1 MAWNFRGTLLAD
13 EITKTGAFRA
23 GEKGWFF
30 RGDLEDGSIMLCFWT
45 ESWFPSDMN
54 IIFPRWFFHAF
65 RRILLRFYRLKTSK
79 DGKDPCH
86 FFVKTSPRDVC
97 KAPACW
103 GGSRASRGSRAA
115 HLQSFFFSVAFFFV
129 DRMANQTPRFL
140 DTLSTTICNLNN
152 FIWQY
157 ADGIWYSSPFIWGN
171 SHYNKIR
178 DISAGDATICRICL
192 SRHVKCGF
200 HISVGDP
207 SQMTGTP
214 FELEPH
220 QAWCSFQEIIPEISP
235 PSTMKNRRSQNFI
248 VDHYFPIFSPWNI
261 ATLRGAT
268 YIPYPI
274 SPFPLQYP
282 SHHLPER
289 QVSYGWLYILLNIP
303 FLLGDIFHI
312 FPKYQTGILHGH
324 SMTSLLN
331 GDIPIVYKLS
341 LHCHIPI
348 F

>member
-1 MAWNFRGTLLAD
+1 MGV
-13 EITKTGAFRA
+13 
-23 GEKGWFF
+23 
-30 RGDLEDGSIMLCFWT
+30 SCFVFGPNHDSHLIWT
-45 ESWFPSDMN
+45 S
-54 IIFPRWFFHAF
+54 FFHVGFFTHSAGF
-65 RRILLRFYRLKTSK
+65 FSGSTAWRLRRMGRILATFLWKLHHGMSARRQHVGVVLGPLGEAGLRT
-79 DGKDPCH
+79 CN
-86 FFVKTSPRDVC
+86 
-97 KAPACW
+97 
-103 GGSRASRGSRAA
+103 
-115 HLQSFFFSVAFFFV
+115 FFFSVAICFFFV

-140 DTLSTTICNLNN
+140 DTLATTICNLNN

-289 QVSYGWLYILLNIP
+289 QVSYGWLYILSNIP